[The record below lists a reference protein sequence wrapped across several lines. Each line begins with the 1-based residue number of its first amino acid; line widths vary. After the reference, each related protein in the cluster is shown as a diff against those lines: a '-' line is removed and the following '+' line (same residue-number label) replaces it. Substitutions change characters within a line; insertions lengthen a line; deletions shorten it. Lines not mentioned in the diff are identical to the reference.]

1 MKLPLKWGL
10 LMHITG
16 DPKLYG
22 RVYVGT
28 HGRGT
33 QYGDPVR

>member
-1 MKLPLKWGL
+1 VL
-10 LMHITG
+10 HVTG
-16 DPKLYG
+16 DPKVHG

-33 QYGDPVR
+33 LYGDPVRAR

>member
-1 MKLPLKWGL
+1 VL
-10 LMHITG
+10 HISG
-16 DPKLYG
+16 DPKKFG

-33 QYGDPVR
+33 FHGDAKGH